1 MRWNDLSIEAKSVI
15 EWVEN
20 PYTKNRSSICIEV
33 GHHFKRYC
41 GSDGV
46 VDILITDELYEE
58 IKQFVQQDN
67 NLEISKEIKEITF
80 KIKDSSNLQLQL
92 H

>member
-1 MRWNDLSIEAKSVI
+1 MKWNDLSIEAKSVI

-20 PYTKNRSSICIEV
+20 PYTKNRNDICIEV

-41 GSDGV
+41 GDNCV
-46 VDILITDELYEE
+46 VDILITDKLYEE
-58 IKQFVQQDN
+58 IKRFVQEDD
-67 NLEISKEIKEITF
+67 NLEITKEVKEITF
-80 KIKDSSNLQLQL
+80 KIKDSSSLQL

>member
-1 MRWNDLSIEAKSVI
+1 MKWNDLSIEAKSVI
-15 EWVEN
+15 GWVEN
-20 PYTKNRSSICIEV
+20 PYTKNRNDICIEV

-41 GSDGV
+41 GDNGV

-58 IKQFVQQDN
+58 IKRFIQEDD
-67 NLEISKEIKEITF
+67 NLEITKEVKEISF
-80 KIKDSSNLQLQL
+80 KIKDSSNLQL

>member
-1 MRWNDLSIEAKSVI
+1 MKWNNLSIEAKSVI

-20 PYTKNRSSICIEV
+20 AYTKNRNDICIEV

-41 GSDGV
+41 GDNGI

-58 IKQFVQQDN
+58 IKRFIQEDD
-67 NLEISKEIKEITF
+67 NLEITKEVKEISF
-80 KIKDSSNLQLQL
+80 KIKDSSNLQL